1 MNDPTTKAETYRA
14 LKQLINVIIGRD
26 YAKATTDFATDPCE
40 RIKECHKLCITDQAA
55 SFGNQEKSAQ
65 IQRKI
70 DSLNS
75 LYNLARLA
83 EEVEWD

>member
-1 MNDPTTKAETYRA
+1 MNDPITKPEVYRA

-26 YAKATTDFATDPCE
+26 YAEATKNLARYPSE
-40 RIKECHKLCITDQAA
+40 RIKECHKICITAQAA

-75 LYNLARLA
+75 LYALARLA

>member
-1 MNDPTTKAETYRA
+1 MNDPTTKTEIYRS
-14 LKQLINVIIGRD
+14 LKQLINVVIGRE
-26 YAKATTDFATDPCE
+26 YAEATKNLARYPSE
-40 RIKECHKLCITDQAA
+40 RIKECHKICITDQAA

-75 LYNLARLA
+75 LYCFARLA

>member
-1 MNDPTTKAETYRA
+1 MNDPTTKPEIYRA

-26 YAKATTDFATDPCE
+26 YAKATTGFATNPCE

-55 SFGNQEKSAQ
+55 SFGNHEKSAQ

-75 LYNLARLA
+75 LYALARLA
-83 EEVEWD
+83 EAVKWD